1 MKAIPNLYSNHGVNS
16 PSAYTSQDDT
26 DQTGLSGSNPASN
39 SAATSQRADN
49 GILEEMLRKKTAT
62 KMTLPSHENE
72 ADDWETRAM
81 KGIRKKNLS
90 LSLNWGEKTW
100 INKSNCLERLK
111 LLRDDGV
118 DISPLH
124 RQDGK
129 QPDSVAITKAVIAQV
144 NVRKNGAEI
153 RDGAQSALG
162 TCAASPRQDEDV
174 REAAAA
180 VVSPVQRNL
189 STPSSRKRSRE
200 GPSGLIFPSSPLYS
214 TENGSARKRLCIDDI
229 REEQQIL
236 MAPLAE
242 ELYSTWANH
251 KQKVLTEIFTTFPE
265 GSKNTCRIS
274 IAFPSQTA
282 EVAVPGN
289 LELTSSG
296 YDNIMLELRTLADST
311 EEDGTLSIRNGS
323 IRVFAN
329 VPLRTI
335 IEGQHRH
342 VTSLLKRLTTPGKG
356 LTHMAIRDYDD
367 NGSRR
372 IEGDVYELS
381 IQTQGQINGILE
393 LLEARCDTLETEVQV
408 RWVNIGKKGYWPKKM
423 YD

>member
-1 MKAIPNLYSNHGVNS
+1 
-16 PSAYTSQDDT
+16 
-26 DQTGLSGSNPASN
+26 
-39 SAATSQRADN
+39 
-49 GILEEMLRKKTAT
+49 
-62 KMTLPSHENE
+62 MTLPSHENE

-144 NVRKNGAEI
+144 N
-153 RDGAQSALG
+153 
-162 TCAASPRQDEDV
+162 DEDV

-381 IQTQGQINGILE
+381 VQTQGQINGILE